1 MTNKL
6 LPTADEL
13 SCASSSELLDAAL
26 QLTSLAFESARTDAD
41 PLTKEELLEQVAAT
55 QRVANSALSAQAVR
69 IAQAAGHEEVFD
81 PDIADTKVI
90 RHHLGFADEWIDT
103 EIAPLLGLG
112 PRQVGT
118 RIQHAL
124 DAVTQA
130 PRLITEAGSG
140 SVDPAKIGVVT
151 DMLAGT
157 TTKTKRAVERALL
170 DQGIAGLTTTQLR
183 RRIPKLLAELEP
195 TSVEPAAKRRRRNHI
210 GVFSRPHHEPG
221 LAEMV
226 AILPTEDIAA
236 AQRAIDEHARQLH
249 ADDTT
254 GKTLAE
260 CRADAFIDLLLR
272 NVHVDT
278 TIVFHLP
285 VRPTCGETSSPTGA
299 FGNVTFDGEYQPGG
313 NDGTIGHGDRVSDDP
328 VGDELNALL
337 DDMLGVMPDP
347 DNYHGDD
354 DRDLDEFDNLDLG
367 DIGWDQLLAEARR
380 QHPAPQ
386 GSETRPRGSGA
397 TATKTRSARSSQ
409 PARPACAASPAS
421 PFEDVIVP
429 GVGVIP
435 AAQVAQLART
445 VGTAV
450 TRALTDPV
458 TGTVIETM
466 SRKYRPTAAIRRMV
480 TTRDQHCRFPG
491 CSMPAA
497 YCELD
502 HVAPWPLGE
511 TKPANL
517 HCLCKHHHR
526 AKHETGWR
534 VSMTPDGVCT
544 WTSPSGRTYRTMPAD

>member
-1 MTNKL
+1 MTNQL
-6 LPTADEL
+6 LPAADEL
-13 SCASSSELLDAAL
+13 RCATSSDLLAAAL
-26 QLTSLAFESARTDAD
+26 ELTSLAFESARTDAD
-41 PLTKEELLEQVAAT
+41 PLTKDELLEQVAAT

-81 PDIADTKVI
+81 PNIADTKVI

-118 RIQHAL
+118 RIEHAL
-124 DAVTQA
+124 DAVTQT
-130 PRLITEAGSG
+130 PRLLTEAGTG
-140 SVDPAKIGVVT
+140 SVDPTKIGVVT

-157 TTKTKRAVERALL
+157 AAKTKRAVERALL

-183 RRIPKLLAELEP
+183 RRIPRLLAELEP
-195 TSVEPAAKRRRRNHI
+195 TSVEPAAKRSRRNHI
-210 GVFSRPHHEPG
+210 GVITRPHHEPG

-226 AILPTEDIAA
+226 AILPTENIAVA
-236 AQRAIDEHARQLH
+236 RCAIDEHARQLH

-260 CRADAFIDLLLR
+260 CRADAFIDLILR
-272 NVHVDT
+272 NVHIDT

-285 VRPTCGETSSPTGA
+285 MRPSCDEPSSNTGA
-299 FGNVTFDGEYQPGG
+299 FGNAAFGGEDQPGR
-313 NDGTIGHGDRVSDDP
+313 NEDGVSDDP
-328 VGDELNALL
+328 VGDELNKLL
-337 DDMLGVMPDP
+337 DDMLGVMPDV
-347 DNYHGDD
+347 DNYRGIVD
-354 DRDLDEFDNLDLG
+354 DRDLDEFDNPDLG
-367 DIGWDQLLAEARR
+367 DIDWDQLLAEARR
-380 QHPAPQ
+380 QHPTGP
-386 GSETRPRGSGA
+386 GSGT
-397 TATKTRSARSSQ
+397 TATKTRPAQFS
-409 PARPACAASPAS
+409 PPEARPCTAPPDN
-421 PFEDVIVP
+421 PFDDVIVP

-466 SRKYRPTAAIRRMV
+466 TRKYRPTAAIRRMV
-480 TTRDQHCRFPG
+480 ITRDQHCRFPG
-491 CSMPAA
+491 CSMPAV
-497 YCELD
+497 YCEQD
-502 HVAPWPLGE
+502 HVIPWPLGE

-534 VSMTPDGVCT
+534 VSMTPDGVCS
-544 WTSPSGRTYRTMPAD
+544 WTSPSGRTYVTRPAD

>member
-1 MTNKL
+1 MTNQL

-13 SCASSSELLDAAL
+13 ARASSSDLLDAAL
-26 QLTSLAFESARTDAD
+26 KLTSLAFESARTDAD
-41 PLTKEELLEQVAAT
+41 PLTKDELLEQVAAT
-55 QRVANSALSAQAVR
+55 QRVANSVLSAQAVR

-81 PDIADTKVI
+81 PEIADTRTT

-112 PRQVGT
+112 PRQVST
-118 RIQHAL
+118 RIEHAL

-130 PRLITEAGSG
+130 PRLLTEAGTG
-140 SVDPAKIGVVT
+140 TVDPAKIGVVT

-157 TTKTKRAVERALL
+157 TRKAKRAVERALL
-170 DQGIAGLTTTQLR
+170 GQGIAGLTTTQLR
-183 RRIPKLLAELEP
+183 RRIPKLLAKLEP
-195 TSVEPAAKRRRRNHI
+195 TSVEPAAKRRRRNQI
-210 GVFSRPHHEPG
+210 GVFTRPHHEPG

-226 AILPTEDIAA
+226 AILPTEDIVA

-272 NVHVDT
+272 NVNLDT

-285 VRPTCGETSSPTGA
+285 VRPSCHETPSPTGA
-299 FGNVTFDGEYQPGG
+299 FGRPAF
-313 NDGTIGHGDRVSDDP
+313 GDAGRTTTADVRTDP

-337 DDMLGVMPDP
+337 DDMLGTTPDL
-347 DNYHGDD
+347 DNFRDADD
-354 DRDLDEFDNLDLG
+354 CRDFDEFDDLHLG
-367 DIGWDQLLAEARR
+367 DIDWDRLLSEARR
-380 QHPAPQ
+380 QHSATQSRGTTAVRTRLAPPDLRQ
-386 GSETRPRGSGA
+386 G
-397 TATKTRSARSSQ
+397 TA
-409 PARPACAASPAS
+409 PPGD

-429 GVGVIP
+429 GVGIIP
-435 AAQVAQLART
+435 AAEVVQLAQA
-445 VGTAV
+445 VGTKV
-450 TRALTDPV
+450 TRALTDAR

-466 SRKYRPTAAIRRMV
+466 TGSYRPTAAIRRMV

-497 YCELD
+497 NCDQD
-502 HVAPWPLGE
+502 HVIPWPLGE

-517 HCLCKHHHR
+517 HCLCRHHHR
-526 AKHETGWR
+526 AKHETGWQ
-534 VSMTPDGVCT
+534 VSMSPDGVCS
-544 WTSPSGRTYRTMPAD
+544 WTSPSGRTYRTRPAD